1 MFSCLSNGGKL
12 FRARYSYY
20 MSAIVLSIIMNT
32 ISLGTLFLVCTMFVS
47 DWEWVKKDQDDK
59 VVVDD
64 KTEVI
69 TQTKEEKIALLRE
82 KRASGEISEE
92 EFQRELLKLL

>member
-1 MFSCLSNGGKL
+1 
-12 FRARYSYY
+12 
-20 MSAIVLSIIMNT
+20 MSAIILSIIMNT

-47 DWEWVKKDQDDK
+47 DWEWVKTEKDDK

-69 TQTKEEKIALLRE
+69 TKTKEQKIAQLRE
-82 KRASGEISEE
+82 KRANGQISEE